1 MYINP
6 GPTSQNMVTKK
17 PTKKDLEAKIAELEA
32 KLTKLSATVE
42 KPTQTTQAKPAETKP
57 APKPQPAATS
67 PRGSLPKGME
77 QKPAEAPK
85 PAEQETGV
93 VVSNAQALEVVYENF
108 PMTNTHDYKTK
119 TPGFTPGPNR
129 YYARRTAPRGTAP
142 TQNWNLQKAV
152 VTGYTACSNQYYA
165 TKARMAYHPPDKTFN
180 GLGLKLEG
188 VTEAQTQSAPPPP
201 PPPPQEPPKQ
211 KGTLPKGMEQPQAQV
226 QTSAGTDTGNS
237 SRKDDLEAYEADYLA
252 RLEKDAQ
259 EAAEIQR
266 AAEELAAKKRAE
278 STSSGGGSSRGTLP
292 KGF

>member
-1 MYINP
+1 MATKRKT
-6 GPTSQNMVTKK
+6 TSKK
-17 PTKKDLEAKIAELEA
+17 PTKKDLESKIAELEA
-32 KLTKLSATVE
+32 KLGKLSS
-42 KPTQTTQAKPAETKP
+42 QLDTKP
-57 APKPQPAATS
+57 APKPAQTTQSAPPPPPPPPKAES
-67 PRGSLPKGME
+67 PKGSLPKGME
-77 QKPAEAPK
+77 QKPAEAPPK
-85 PAEQETGV
+85 PAEQAAGLPA
-93 VVSNAQALEVVYENF
+93 SNAEALEQVYNSF

-119 TPGFTPGPNR
+119 TPGFTPAPNR

-142 TQNWNLQKAV
+142 TQNWNIQKAV

-188 VTEAQTQSAPPPP
+188 VAEAQTTQSAPP

-226 QTSAGTDTGNS
+226 QTSASSGGNG
-237 SRKDDLEAYEADYLA
+237 SRKDELEAYEADYLA

-259 EAAEIQR
+259 EAAELQR

-278 STSSGGGSSRGTLP
+278 SASSSGGGSSRGTLP